1 MRRFRQQEGGFNMAR
16 RYKELLEAAMQHL
29 KHVHKYE
36 DTPEVRKTLQ
46 KAMKDGT
53 PLK

>member
-1 MRRFRQQEGGFNMAR
+1 
-16 RYKELLEAAMQHL
+16 MQHL